1 MVLRA
6 PRATAEAGQASDLQ
20 AADPTRP
27 VALYLPE
34 EWALALTKRHLLR
47 EAFSGHTVAA
57 AAPATALPSAGF
69 LALAPPCSIL
79 NMSLCWFPF
88 IPYQASRHRRVG
100 TSTSTGRARVEAE
113 DLLSE

>member
-34 EWALALTKRHLLR
+34 EWAGTGATTAEPVHLELELHKRNHHR
-47 EAFSGHTVAA
+47 ETPEH
-57 AAPATALPSAGF
+57 
-69 LALAPPCSIL
+69 
-79 NMSLCWFPF
+79 
-88 IPYQASRHRRVG
+88 HK
-100 TSTSTGRARVEAE
+100 EE
-113 DLLSE
+113 